1 MNFVEDLLIKIPF
14 LNSPFAIQILK
25 SIIIITILWIVK
37 IVVVKLIQKHI
48 TDAKSRYRWRKV
60 INSIIIV
67 VIIILVGS
75 IWYKGVQSIA
85 TYLGLLSAG
94 IAIAL
99 KDVIANIAGWV
110 YIISRSPFEVGDRI
124 QIGHHAGDVIDLSLF
139 EFSILEIGNWV
150 DADQSTGRIIHIP
163 NGKIFTLD
171 LANYDKGFKFIWN
184 EIRVVITFESNWQKA
199 KKILLK
205 IATKKSENITAPV
218 ERQIKRAARKFL
230 IYYKNLTPIVY
241 TYVKDHGV
249 QLTIRHLCET
259 RKRRGYTEA
268 IWEDILTEFAK
279 HKDIDFAYPTTRFYD
294 NLKEGKD
301 KIISKL
307 H

>member
-1 MNFVEDLLIKIPF
+1 MNFIEQLLQQVPY
-14 LNSPFAIQILK
+14 LNSPIMIKLIK
-25 SIIIITILWIVK
+25 SIIIITILWLLK
-37 IVVVKLIQKHI
+37 QVVNRLILRKI
-48 TDAKSRYRWRKV
+48 TDMKSRYQWRK
-60 INSIIIV
+60 IISTIIAILGIIIV
-67 VIIILVGS
+67 GRL
-75 IWYKGVQSIA
+75 WYEGVQSIA

-99 KDVIANIAGWV
+99 KDLIANFAGWI
-110 YIISRSPFEVGDRI
+110 YIISRKPFEVGDRI
-124 QIGHHAGDVIDLSLF
+124 QIGNLAGDVIDLSLF
-139 EFSILEIGNWV
+139 EFSLLEIGNWV

-171 LANYDKGFKFIWN
+171 LANYDKGFKYIWN

-205 IATKKSENITAPV
+205 IANNKSENITTPV

-230 IYYKNLTPIVY
+230 IYYKHLTPIVY
-241 TYVKDHGV
+241 TDVKDHGI

-268 IWEDILTEFAK
+268 IWEDILKEFAK
-279 HKDIDFAYPTTRFYD
+279 QKDIELAYPTTRFYST
-294 NLKEGKD
+294 D
-301 KIISKL
+301 KVK
-307 H
+307 

>member
-1 MNFVEDLLIKIPF
+1 MNFVEQLLQQVPYI
-14 LNSPFAIQILK
+14 NSPIMIKLIK
-25 SIIIITILWIVK
+25 SIIIITILWMLKLMMNKFILRK
-37 IVVVKLIQKHI
+37 I
-48 TDAKSRYRWRKV
+48 TNMKSRYQWRKIISTTIAV
-60 INSIIIV
+60 LGIIIV
-67 VIIILVGS
+67 GRL
-75 IWYKGVQSIA
+75 WYEGVQSIA

-99 KDVIANIAGWV
+99 KDIIANFAGWIF
-110 YIISRSPFEVGDRI
+110 IISRKPFEVGDRI
-124 QIGHHAGDVIDLSLF
+124 QIGKQAGDVIDLSIF
-139 EFSILEIGNWV
+139 EFSLLEIGNWV

-171 LANYDKGFKFIWN
+171 LANYDKGFKYIWN

-205 IATKKSENITAPV
+205 IANKKSENITTSV

-230 IYYKNLTPIVY
+230 IYYKHLTPIVY
-241 TYVKDHGV
+241 TDVKDNGI

-268 IWEDILTEFAK
+268 IWEDILKEFDK
-279 HKDIDFAYPTTRFYD
+279 QKDLELAYPTTRFYST
-294 NLKEGKD
+294 D
-301 KIISKL
+301 KVE
-307 H
+307 